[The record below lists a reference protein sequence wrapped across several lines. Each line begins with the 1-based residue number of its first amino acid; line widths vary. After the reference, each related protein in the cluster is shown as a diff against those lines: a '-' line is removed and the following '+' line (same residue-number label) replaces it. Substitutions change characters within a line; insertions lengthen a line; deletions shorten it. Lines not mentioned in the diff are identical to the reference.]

1 MDWIAADL
9 RDAVYAV
16 WNIDY
21 RGVDRDGGGYPGT
34 FLDAARAADAL
45 RDHAGRFGLNT
56 RRIVAVGLSAGAH
69 LALWLTARPK
79 LPETTPLAGG
89 DPLRSDHV
97 VAPCGL
103 PARTSTRLNSSP

>member
-56 RRIVAVGLSAGAH
+56 RRIVAVGHSAGAH
-69 LALWLTARPK
+69 LALWLTARTK
-79 LPETTPLAGG
+79 LPETSTVAGG
-89 DPLRSDHV
+89 DPPRIDTV
-97 VAPCGL
+97 GEPGGVPGQRR
-103 PARTSTRLNSSP
+103 RT

>member
-45 RDHAGRFGLNT
+45 RDHAGRFGLTT
-56 RRIVAVGLSAGAH
+56 RRIVAFWHSAGAH
-69 LALWLTARPK
+69 LALLLTARPK
-79 LPETTPLAGG
+79 LPEQCPLSGWRPPGNDTLLALGRRTP
-89 DPLRSDHV
+89 P
-97 VAPCGL
+97 P
-103 PARTSTRLNSSP
+103 TSHPTPH